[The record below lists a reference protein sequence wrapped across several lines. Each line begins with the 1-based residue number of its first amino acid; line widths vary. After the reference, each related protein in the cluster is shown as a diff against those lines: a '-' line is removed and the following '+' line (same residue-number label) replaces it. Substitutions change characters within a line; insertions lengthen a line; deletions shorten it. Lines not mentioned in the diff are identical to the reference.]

1 MWLKVTQ
8 CAATTTLLSFPTSFL
23 LDPTHARPGGEP
35 SGRPA
40 GSEAVPF
47 SSRAPGFS
55 ASFCSAAGPGQHRCS
70 RGWGGCPDAVPAEVS
85 SKLLQRCTLSARLPG
100 VKLRRAAVSTA
111 RLQSRGGLA
120 PPSSPPSSL
129 LPALLLAGSPSELTQ
144 LANPAESRF
153 IYLFL
158 GLGFCWI
165 LCRFFFIFFF
175 LQESELNWLAKT

>member
-8 CAATTTLLSFPTSFL
+8 CAATTALLSFPASFL
-23 LDPTHARPGGEP
+23 LDPTCARLGGEP

-40 GSEAVPF
+40 GSEAASF

-55 ASFCSAAGPGQHRCS
+55 AGLCSATGPGQHQCS

-85 SKLLQRCTLSARLPG
+85 SKLLQRCTLRTRLRG

-120 PPSSPPSSL
+120 PPSSPPSGL

-144 LANPAESRF
+144 LANPAESGF

-165 LCRFFFIFFF
+165 LCRFFFHYFF
-175 LQESELNWLAKT
+175 LQESQLNWLAKT